1 METIKIQS
9 VEANIPQVEA
19 YLESVCS
26 DFNCYNY
33 FGTISVAVLQAVE
46 NAIVH
51 GNKCNPDKT
60 VTIKYSRAK
69 GGLAFVVEDEGNGF
83 DYTQYTDLP
92 TDSVSIDTLVYLDA
106 NRTAKLTF
114 HIGYQL
120 FADSA
125 MAAANSAVIASD
137 STLLDYQ
144 DSLSL
149 LSPRQAIMPT

>member
-92 TDSVSIDTLVYLDA
+92 TDTEQGTGLFLMNVLSDQCQFSNKGRRVKMLFKIQGVEPSISMERANTLTSFFQKATV
-106 NRTAKLTF
+106 K
-114 HIGYQL
+114 I
-120 FADSA
+120 
-125 MAAANSAVIASD
+125 
-137 STLLDYQ
+137 
-144 DSLSL
+144 
-149 LSPRQAIMPT
+149 

>member
-51 GNKCNPDKT
+51 GNKRNPEKS
-60 VTIKYSRAK
+60 VTIKFSRAK

-92 TDSVSIDTLVYLDA
+92 TDTEQGTGLFLMNVLSDQCQFSNHGRKVKMLFKIQGIDAGYSMERANTLTSFFQKATV
-106 NRTAKLTF
+106 K
-114 HIGYQL
+114 I
-120 FADSA
+120 
-125 MAAANSAVIASD
+125 
-137 STLLDYQ
+137 
-144 DSLSL
+144 
-149 LSPRQAIMPT
+149 